1 PYAWTAA
8 VLAGFVAVSQL
19 IAASRLHFPS
29 NLPPLFLRW
38 HPVVGPEVIVP
49 VGLAIAALAL
59 LPRML
64 ELRPPALLAVLVAFA
79 FVFSVSLAVQAGR
92 AKTFQRGFLP
102 GGVSTALTAVLERSS
117 DYYADVPL
125 IDRLGPRTFAE
136 RFPELDAPHSTTLA
150 LHSTTHPPGAPL
162 FAWVLS
168 KVAGGSVLVVTLLVV
183 LIG

>member
-1 PYAWTAA
+1 
-8 VLAGFVAVSQL
+8 
-19 IAASRLHFPS
+19 
-29 NLPPLFLRW
+29 
-38 HPVVGPEVIVP
+38 
-49 VGLAIAALAL
+49 
-59 LPRML
+59 
-64 ELRPPALLAVLVAFA
+64 
-79 FVFSVSLAVQAGR
+79 
-92 AKTFQRGFLP
+92 

-183 LIG
+183 LIGALGVVPTYAIARELSGERSARIAAVLFACSPGVLLYSATSEDIVLMTATALALAAVVRAPRSDGWAAAAGALTALALCLTWG